1 MPHTPGMRRLSLL
14 VLALSACAG
23 DPGSSRERTLLVT
36 TTTVEDSGL
45 LDALVEAYHA
55 AQDRFHLSTT
65 AVGSGAAL
73 EIGRRGDA
81 DFLLTHDSLGEAAFM
96 AERAGL
102 EAGPVMRNEFVLA
115 GPSVDP
121 AGIRGETDLAAA
133 LRRIDASGSV
143 FVSRGDGSGTHTR
156 ELQLWQ
162 RAGKPVAVDRPAGY
176 LEAGSGMGD
185 ALRLADQREAY
196 VLTDAAT
203 LKNLQEGL
211 RLEPLATGEP
221 PEENPYT
228 YIVPVAPRNM
238 EGALDFR
245 DWLLGPGQQ
254 VIASYGA
261 ERFGAPL
268 FTPAARAG
276 S

>member
-1 MPHTPGMRRLSLL
+1 M
-14 VLALSACAG
+14 LALSACTG

-45 LDALVEAYHA
+45 LEALVDAYHA
-55 AQDRFHLSTT
+55 DQDRFHLSTT

-96 AERAGL
+96 AGGAGL
-102 EAGPVMRNEFVLA
+102 DAGPVMRNEFVLA
-115 GPSVDP
+115 GPPADP

-133 LRRIDASGSV
+133 LARIAASGSG

-156 ELQLWQ
+156 EIQLWQ
-162 RAGKPVAVDRPAGY
+162 RVGKQVAVDRHAGY

-211 RLEPLATGEP
+211 RLDVLASGDP

-228 YIVPVAPRNM
+228 YIVPIAPRSM

-245 DWLLGPGQQ
+245 EWLLGPGQQ
-254 VIASYGA
+254 VIASYGTV
-261 ERFGAPL
+261 RFGAPL
-268 FTPAARAG
+268 FTPTAHAG